1 MEMNLEGQAVKIYST
16 KDGTV
21 IDNGTPVVRNLW
33 DYKESTILAIA
44 EALATKL
51 QSGNPVL
58 SETAVWFATFKDVH
72 KV

>member
-1 MEMNLEGQAVKIYST
+1 
-16 KDGTV
+16 
-21 IDNGTPVVRNLW
+21 LW

-44 EALATKL
+44 EALAAKL

-58 SETAVWFATFKDVH
+58 SETAGWFETFKDVH